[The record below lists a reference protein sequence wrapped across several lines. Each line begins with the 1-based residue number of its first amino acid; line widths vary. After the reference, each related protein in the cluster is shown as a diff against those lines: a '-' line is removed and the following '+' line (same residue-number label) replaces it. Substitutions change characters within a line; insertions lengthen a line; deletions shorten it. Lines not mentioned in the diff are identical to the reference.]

1 MTLTLKGRGGYV
13 VALKG
18 QGACTCHEE
27 EEGNEQ
33 EHLESSFPGY
43 VESLYGQNTS
53 SEDVSTT
60 NMAHPS
66 QCFGITDPC
75 VMETFLLISIS
86 DSKSCI
92 ITLG

>member
-13 VALKG
+13 VGLKG

-43 VESLYGQNTS
+43 VFMVQTLVQVIRCFDNNYGSPNVL
-53 SEDVSTT
+53 E
-60 NMAHPS
+60 
-66 QCFGITDPC
+66 
-75 VMETFLLISIS
+75 
-86 DSKSCI
+86 
-92 ITLG
+92 

>member
-33 EHLESSFPGY
+33 EHLESSFPGHVY
-43 VESLYGQNTS
+43 VSIYGQNTS
-53 SEDVSTT
+53 SDDS
-60 NMAHPS
+60 
-66 QCFGITDPC
+66 
-75 VMETFLLISIS
+75 LLFRQQIWLTSPNV
-86 DSKSCI
+86 
-92 ITLG
+92 LE

>member
-43 VESLYGQNTS
+43 VESVYGQNTS
-53 SEDVSTT
+53 SGDSLFRQQLWL
-60 NMAHPS
+60 S
-66 QCFGITDPC
+66 KCFGITDPC